1 MDLIRVCH
9 GKIPLQNPLTEIRKV
24 EQFLGISSFY
34 SSDHFYFPEGSKFPC
49 FRKNSEAEPTCMRG
63 DKGRSHPDL
72 KNETYDHLKKY
83 FKPKMDEFEKL
94 TGIHYEL

>member
-49 FRKNSEAEPTCMRG
+49 FRKNSETEPRCMME
-63 DKGRSHPDL
+63 DKGRNHPVL

-83 FKPKMDEFEKL
+83 FKSKMDEFEKL